1 MKTNEIYKIY
11 GTDYKEMTV
20 ALLEKAELASLIREK
35 CSCRAADSPVIG
47 IKPNLMS
54 CIPAEFGATTHP
66 EVVEGIIEYLQSH
79 GFGSVIIM
87 EGSWVGDRT
96 EEAFDICGFNAIKE
110 KYGVELR
117 DMQKDGWF
125 QKKAGKIFIKLCNS
139 VRDIDFLINVPVLKG
154 HCQTNFT
161 CALKN
166 MKGLIPNCEKRRF
179 HAMGLHGPIG
189 LLNGLV
195 HQDFVVTDH
204 ICGDLECESGGN
216 PFRSDCIMVSR
227 DAVLTDT
234 YAGKLL
240 GYTADDVPYLRY
252 AQDAGAG
259 SGNLSEA
266 VIKTLKRNSSGSY
279 ELSEADKEEAL
290 PVTHRIFRLKDRVQD
305 VDTCSACYESLMRAL
320 SRLKEE
326 GLLENF
332 TDTICIGQGNRGK
345 KGRFGIGSC
354 TSMFD
359 NTIKGCPPAPESV
372 YDGIRKWIDLA

>member
-1 MKTNEIYKIY
+1 MKPNEIYKIY
-11 GTDYKEMTV
+11 GTEYGKMTEN
-20 ALLEKAELASLIREK
+20 LLEAADLSSLIREK
-35 CSCRAADSPVIG
+35 CESKGISEPVIG

-66 EVVEGIIEYLQSH
+66 EIVEAIIEFLQRS
-79 GFGSVIIM
+79 GFRSVIIM

-96 EEAFDICGFNAIKE
+96 EEAFDICGYNAIKE
-110 KYGVELR
+110 KYGTELR

-139 VRDIDFLINVPVLKG
+139 VKDVDFLINVPVLKG

-179 HAMGLHGPIG
+179 HAMGLHEPIG

-195 HQDFVVTDH
+195 RQDFIVTDH

-216 PFRSDCIMVSR
+216 PFRSDCIMASR
-227 DAVLTDT
+227 DPVLTDA
-234 YAGKLL
+234 YAGRLL
-240 GYTADDVPYLRY
+240 GYTEKDVPYVSY
-252 AQDAGAG
+252 AEKAGAG
-259 SGNLSEA
+259 SADVSGA
-266 VIKTLKRNSSGSY
+266 VIKTLVRNPAGAY
-279 ELSEADKEEAL
+279 EALETDTEEAL
-290 PVTHRIFRLKDRVQD
+290 PVTHRILKLKDNVKD

-332 TDTICIGQGNRGK
+332 TETICIGQGNRGK
-345 KGRFGIGSC
+345 TGKFGVGNC
-354 TSMFD
+354 TSLFD
-359 NTIKGCPPAPESV
+359 FSVKGCPPEPDEIYGCIKSRIV
-372 YDGIRKWIDLA
+372 TP